1 MEGHKA
7 FAAPKNPLSLM
18 TMLSM
23 MMGVTVSYSETE
35 THIYSGN
42 TITMYSYHMIG
53 VSFCDYIE
61 INVINIA

>member
-23 MMGVTVSYSETE
+23 IMGVTVSYSE

-42 TITMYSYHMIG
+42 TITMYSYHMFG

-61 INVINIA
+61 INVIHIA